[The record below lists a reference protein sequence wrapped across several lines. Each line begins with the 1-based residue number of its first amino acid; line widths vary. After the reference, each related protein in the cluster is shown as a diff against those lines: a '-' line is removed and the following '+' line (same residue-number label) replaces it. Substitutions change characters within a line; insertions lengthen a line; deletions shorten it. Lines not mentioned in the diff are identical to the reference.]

1 MKYRFIDENARQ
13 FSVCMLCRVLVV
25 PPASYYQWVKQGRAR
40 QAVRAIAEA
49 ALLEQIEKVYEE
61 KHRLYGSP
69 RITVEL
75 RKIGKGRN
83 RKKVAKVMRQ
93 ADLRAKQAR
102 RFKVTTRPDRD
113 TSKAA
118 TVPDLVKRKF
128 SADEMNRLWTSDIT
142 YVWTQEGWLYLAMI
156 LDVFSRR
163 IIGYQMS
170 ERITAKLVTDALA
183 MAVINRL
190 GYGDPL
196 NLIFHSD
203 RGSQYTSDVV
213 KALLARYSIRQ
224 SMGSVG
230 SCYDNAISESFFH
243 TLKTEL
249 IQFEHYQ
256 TRQEARSSIFEY
268 IEGFYNRQ
276 RSHSSIG
283 YCTPVQFELL
293 TNIS

>member
-25 PPASYYQWVKQGRAR
+25 PPASYYQWVNQGRAR
-40 QAVRAIAEA
+40 QAVRAIAGA
-49 ALLEQIEKVYEE
+49 ALLKQIKEVYERN
-61 KHRLYGSP
+61 HRLYGSP

-75 RKIGKGRN
+75 RKIGKGCN

-102 RFKVTTRPDRD
+102 RFKATTRPDKD

-128 SADEMNRLWTSDIT
+128 SADEVNRLWTSDIT

-163 IIGYQMS
+163 IVGYQMS

-190 GYGDPL
+190 GNGEPL
-196 NLIFHSD
+196 DLIFHSD

-268 IEGFYNRQ
+268 IEGFYNRH

-283 YCTPVQFELL
+283 YRTPVQFELL